1 MSRRCTW
8 VVLKWLQSKQTRQL
22 VRLARLRA
30 GWGREQLFDCP
41 SHLNGSRT
49 YAYTR
54 INRCRV
60 CWLLVRGRGW
70 RTNLEEKAPEPGIRR
85 GRALS
90 MPTRERSAI
99 AATGRRD
106 LEGGGGAEKEAC
118 KRLARV
124 RRRRGEVVCL
134 LYITRKVP
142 VRCYGHKSI
151 QKCTIYQWK

>member
-1 MSRRCTW
+1 MSC
-8 VVLKWLQSKQTRQL
+8 VLITCEGEGVANERT
-22 VRLARLRA
+22 LR
-30 GWGREQLFDCP
+30 
-41 SHLNGSRT
+41 
-49 YAYTR
+49 
-54 INRCRV
+54 
-60 CWLLVRGRGW
+60 
-70 RTNLEEKAPEPGIRR
+70 EKAPEPGIRR

-134 LYITRKVP
+134 LYITTTRRAP
-142 VRCYGHKSI
+142 VSDPISI
-151 QKCTIYQWK
+151 SS